1 MTRTAAKIIPLRRG
15 PETIELEDTDA
26 VCELL
31 QRELFRFTSF
41 AEIAAKAGVCDQTV
55 ARLAYGETK
64 QPRAQT
70 MVRILK
76 ALGWTVLATR

>member
-1 MTRTAAKIIPLRRG
+1 MTRTAKIIPLRRG
-15 PETIELEDTDA
+15 PETILLDDA
-26 VCELL
+26 EGVCELL
-31 QRELFRFTSF
+31 QRELFRFTTFS
-41 AEIAAKAGVCDQTV
+41 EIAARAGVCDQTV

-70 MVRILK
+70 MVRVLK